1 LLKLQLP
8 KGSRIHLIFHVSL
21 LKKYVGNLV
30 VPSTELPPVTDEGLI
45 ILEPQ
50 QILDT
55 RWFKQ
60 GNKFE
65 EESLIQWQRL
75 PVEEATWEPTKSL
88 LEQFPH
94 INLEDKVPLGG
105 GRYC

>member
-1 LLKLQLP
+1 
-8 KGSRIHLIFHVSL
+8 
-21 LKKYVGNLV
+21 
-30 VPSTELPPVTDEGLI
+30 VTDEGLI

-94 INLEDKVPLGG
+94 INLKDKVPLGG